1 MKTIIKKI
9 FYKTRQES
17 LQEYD
22 IDFEQLNKFL
32 ENGFILIDVR
42 SVQEYNE
49 GHLKK
54 AINIPHYEIIKSY
67 QQFLPDKNEKIIVY
81 CQNGGRSKKVCRKLK
96 KLGYKNVYNL
106 FGGLDNLNQ

>member
-1 MKTIIKKI
+1 MKKTIKKI
-9 FYKTRQES
+9 FYKKRQES

-22 IDFEQLNKFL
+22 IDYEQLNKL
-32 ENGFILIDVR
+32 LQNGSILIDVR

-67 QQFLPDKNEKIIVY
+67 QHFLPDKNKKIIIY
-81 CQNGGRSKKVCRKLK
+81 CQNGGRSKKVCKKLK
-96 KLGYKNVYNL
+96 KQGYKNVYNL
-106 FGGLDNLNQ
+106 FGGLDNIG